1 LLAFL
6 RLRSSVD
13 GSTIENLLRFAKMD
27 NVASEIEE
35 EKLIKIGRDV
45 VRLYK
50 IDEDSREDW
59 KKRSQDAMALALQVT
74 KKKDFP
80 FENASQVKYP
90 LLTTSALQFHAR
102 CYPAVIQGDKVIK
115 FRVTG
120 EDPEGEKSKRAVR
133 CAQFMNWQLL
143 FQQEE
148 WEEQFDRLLLALPIE
163 GCEFK
168 KSFYDPTLGRNVSE
182 WIRPDDFVVHNKT
195 KSLAVCPR
203 MTHRLY
209 FYPHEIEVRQSSGL
223 WVDVNL
229 EISKTDE
236 EEETQQCFLEQHCL
250 LDLDEDGVKEPW
262 CVTVHEQSQKV
273 VRIKAGFYP
282 EDIWINLDEMKRLGD
297 IDASVPAEAVFGAQV
312 VKIDRIQYFTK
323 YSFIPSPDGGFYD
336 VGFGQLI
343 GPLSDTIDTTIN
355 QIIDAGTLA
364 NTQGGFVR
372 EGVSVGGGRG
382 SIRFAMGEYKQI
394 RIPSTMPIG
403 HAMQS
408 MDFRGPSAVLFEM
421 LQMLIQ
427 SVRDITGVQD
437 INVGATPQNETA
449 TTTMIRVE
457 EGAKVFTAIYKRIW
471 RAMKEEFAKL
481 YKLNSIYLQ
490 PETYFTVLDS
500 NEQGVVSLQDFRGES
515 TDIQPVADPTIATTQ
530 QRIAKAELL
539 MGQMGNPLTNKEEIT
554 RRYLEAAEI
563 SGVDKVI
570 IPEDQRQVPPDPKIE
585 LAAMKQRDEARESEA
600 RVLNLYA
607 KTLEAFANA
616 ESKEVGSQLGQYRL
630 ELEALRTQI
639 EAGDANKGRVAG
651 MEGAPDDQS
660 GVPPAEELPAG
671 IDAGMLGGGEP
682 GQGPGMAIGGGE
694 QGEV

>member
-1 LLAFL
+1 ME
-6 RLRSSVD
+6 
-13 GSTIENLLRFAKMD
+13 GSAIENLLKFAKMD
-27 NVASEIEE
+27 NVAQEIED
-35 EKLIKIGRDV
+35 EKLVKIGRDV
-45 VRLYK
+45 CRLYK

-59 KKRSQDAMALALQVT
+59 KKRSKDAMDLALQVT
-74 KKKDFP
+74 KEKDFP
-80 FENASQVKYP
+80 FYKASQVKYP

-120 EDPEGEKSKRAVR
+120 EDPDEEKSKRAVR
-133 CAQFMNWQLL
+133 VAQFMNWQLL

-148 WEEQFDRLLLALPIE
+148 WEEQFDRMLLALPIE

-182 WIRPDDFVVHNKT
+182 WVRPEDFVVHNKT

-223 WVDVNL
+223 WLDVNL
-229 EISKTDE
+229 EISKTDD

-250 LDLDEDGVKEPW
+250 LDLDDDGVKEPW
-262 CVTVHEQSQKV
+262 CVTVHEKSQKV
-273 VRIKAGFYP
+273 LRIKSGFYP
-282 EDIWINLDEMKRLGD
+282 EDIWIKDEEVVRLGD
-297 IDASVPAEAVFGAQV
+297 LDSSVPVELVMAAKV

-323 YSFIPSPDGGFYD
+323 YPFIPSPDGGFYD

-382 SIRFAMGEYKQI
+382 SIRFSMGEFKQI
-394 RIPSTMPIG
+394 RIPAAMPID
-403 HAMQS
+403 HALQPMV
-408 MDFRGPSAVLFEM
+408 FPGPSVVLFQM
-421 LQMLIQ
+421 LEMLIQ
-427 SVRDITGVQD
+427 SVHDITGVQD

-471 RAMKEEFAKL
+471 RSMKEEFAKL
-481 YKLNSIYLQ
+481 YKLNSLYLQ

-500 NEQGVVSLQDFRGES
+500 NEQGVVTLQDFQGDK
-515 TDIQPVADPTIATTQ
+515 TDIQPVANPTISTTQ

-539 MGQMGNPLTNKEEIT
+539 MSQMGNPLSQQEEIL
-554 RRYLEAAEI
+554 RRFYEAAEI
-563 SGVDKVI
+563 SAIDKLI
-570 IPEDQRQVPPDPKIE
+570 IPEEQRQVPPDPKVE

-600 RVLNLYA
+600 RVVNLYA
-607 KTLEAFANA
+607 KTIEAIANA
-616 ESKEVGSQLGQYRL
+616 EAKEVGSQLAQYRA
-630 ELEALRTQI
+630 ELETLKAQI
-639 EAGDANKGRVAG
+639 EARNADQGRVAG
-651 MEGAPDDQS
+651 MESTPDDQ
-660 GVPPAEELPAG
+660 GDFQPAPILSEGAG
-671 IDAGMLGGGEP
+671 AVMPGGG
-682 GQGPGMAIGGGE
+682 GLGAGPGVAGSPGE